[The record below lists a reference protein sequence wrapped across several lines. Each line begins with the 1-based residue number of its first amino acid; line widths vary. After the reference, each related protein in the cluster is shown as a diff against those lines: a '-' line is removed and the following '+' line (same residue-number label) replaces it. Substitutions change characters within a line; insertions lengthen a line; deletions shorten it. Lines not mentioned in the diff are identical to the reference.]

1 MKKSFLADTSCLVAA
16 FCQWH
21 TQHTVTLAEFSRRID
36 SGSSLV
42 IAAHSLLE
50 TYAVLTR
57 LPGPRRL
64 HPAQAFSVIQTNL
77 SQQRALTLAD
87 KEYWMLVQTCSER
100 GWSGGVVYD
109 ALLVALA
116 QTYQIPEILTYN
128 ERDFSRLV
136 SRETRIV
143 VPS

>member
-1 MKKSFLADTSCLVAA
+1 MTKSFLADTSCLVAA

-21 TQHTVTLAEFSRRID
+21 AQHTVTLAEFSRRID
-36 SGSSLV
+36 SGSNLV

-50 TYAVLTR
+50 TYSVLTR
-57 LPGPRRL
+57 LPAPRRL
-64 HPAQAFSVIQTNL
+64 QPAQAFAIIQANL

-87 KEYWMLVQTCSER
+87 KEYWKLVQTCSEK
-100 GWSGGVVYD
+100 GWSGGVVYG

-116 QTYQIPEILTYN
+116 QAHQIPDILTHN

-136 SRETRIV
+136 GVETRII
-143 VPS
+143 VPA

>member
-1 MKKSFLADTSCLVAA
+1 MKKSFLVDTSCLVAA

-21 TQHTVTLAEFSRRID
+21 TQHTVTLAEFSRRMD
-36 SGSSLV
+36 GGSTLV

-50 TYAVLTR
+50 TYSVLTR
-57 LPGPRRL
+57 LPAPRRL
-64 HPAQAFSVIQTNL
+64 QPAQAYQVIQANL

-87 KEYWMLVQTCSER
+87 KEYWKLVHTCSER
-100 GWSGGVVYD
+100 GWCGGMVYD

-116 QTYQIPEILTYN
+116 QAYQIPEILTYN

-136 SRETRIV
+136 GVETRII
-143 VPS
+143 VPT